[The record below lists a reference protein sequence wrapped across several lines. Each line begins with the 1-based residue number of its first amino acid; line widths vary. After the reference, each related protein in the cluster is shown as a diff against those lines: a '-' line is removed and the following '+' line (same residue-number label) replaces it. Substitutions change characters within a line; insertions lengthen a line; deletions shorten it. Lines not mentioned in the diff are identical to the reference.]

1 MTDELNGKNTLKDH
15 DGGQYDLFIRIEQ
28 GTPVFFPSTRE
39 NIILAFLEADLNNP
53 ENSTPRFEKAK
64 QFPHPVEWIDQEYKV
79 WEELPYTFDGEYW
92 VNGWTK
98 RDMTDKEKLETDIN
112 LAIGNKKTLQIKT
125 FLATKGITDMDSQE
139 AFDAL
144 NEVGPEYVFSLD
156 V

>member
-1 MTDELNGKNTLKDH
+1 MEQSSTNTSGTH
-15 DGGQYDLFIRIEQ
+15 TGGQYDLFIRIEQ
-28 GTPVFFPSTRE
+28 GMPVFYPSTRE
-39 NIILAFLEADLNNP
+39 NVTLAFPDSNLDDPDKSN
-53 ENSTPRFEKAK
+53 PRFEKAK
-64 QFPHPVEWIDQEYKV
+64 YIPQPVEWIDQEYKV

-98 RDMTDKEKLETDIN
+98 RDMTEKEKLETDIN
-112 LAIGNKKTLQIKT
+112 LTVGNKQTLQIKT